1 MDSWADRSVR
11 ALRRFRPGVP
21 LALLPLA
28 SCGEVMDPAG
38 PIGRGEK
45 LILLD
50 SLAIMLCIVV
60 PTILATLAFAW
71 WFRASNSRA
80 VYRPDFAYSGRVE
93 VVVWAIPVLVI
104 MFLGGIT
111 WIASHD
117 LDPSR
122 PIDAPAQAG
131 VPAIAPI
138 DVQVVS
144 LDWKWLFIYPAQG
157 VASVNHLVIPAGVPV
172 HFHITSASVMNAF
185 FVPRLGSMIYSMNG
199 MSTQLFLKSDRPGRY
214 MGRSS
219 HYSGDGFSDMN
230 FVVDAVPAAQFA
242 GWAAAAKG
250 KGPVLDQ
257 AGYAQLARQSEKV
270 APYSY
275 GTVMPDLYDA
285 IVTQKLA
292 PGPSPKD
299 DGEPVASSAPVQRS

>member
-1 MDSWADRSVR
+1 MNGLAVRSIRSPSRIR
-11 ALRRFRPGVP
+11 AALAV
-21 LALLPLA
+21 ALLPLA
-28 SCGEVMDPAG
+28 SCSEVMDPAG

-71 WFRASNSRA
+71 WFRASNSKA

-93 VVVWAIPVLVI
+93 VVVWAIPLLVI

-111 WIASHD
+111 WIGSHD
-117 LDPSR
+117 LDPYKPLES
-122 PIDAPAQAG
+122 PAQAG
-131 VPAIAPI
+131 VPAAAPI

-144 LDWKWLFIYPAQG
+144 LDWKWLFVYPAQG
-157 VASVNHLVIPAGVPV
+157 VAAVNHLVIPAGVPV

-214 MGRSS
+214 MGLSS
-219 HYSGDGFSDMN
+219 HYSGDGFSDMR

-242 GWAAAAKG
+242 GWVAKARAA
-250 KGPVLDQ
+250 GPVLDR
-257 AGYAQLARQSEKV
+257 AGYDQLARQSQHV
-270 APYSY
+270 PSYSY
-275 GTVMPDLYDA
+275 RAVMPHLYDD
-285 IVTQKLA
+285 IVQQKIPPA
-292 PGPSPKD
+292 AGPQKGDPDPSIK
-299 DGEPVASSAPVQRS
+299 PVQGS

>member
-1 MDSWADRSVR
+1 MDSRADRSVR
-11 ALRRFRPGVP
+11 ASRRCRPAAA

-28 SCGEVMDPAG
+28 SCSEVMDPAG
-38 PIGRGEK
+38 PIGSGEK

-71 WFRASNSRA
+71 WFRAGNAKA

-93 VVVWAIPVLVI
+93 VVVWAIPLLVI

-117 LDPSR
+117 LDPAR
-122 PIDAPAQAG
+122 PIESAAQTG
-131 VPAIAPI
+131 VPAAAPV

-157 VASVNHLVIPAGVPV
+157 VATVNHLVIPAGVPV

-199 MSTQLFLKSDRPGRY
+199 MTTQLFLKSDRPGRF
-214 MGRSS
+214 MGQSS
-219 HYSGDGFSDMN
+219 HYSGDGFSDMR

-250 KGPVLDQ
+250 RGPVLDP
-257 AGYAQLARQSEKV
+257 AGYGQLAKQSQNV

-275 GTVMPDLYDA
+275 GAVAPGLFEA
-285 IVTQKLA
+285 ITMQKIPPA
-292 PGPSPKD
+292 PGPPENDPQRTNK
-299 DGEPVASSAPVQRS
+299 PV

>member
-1 MDSWADRSVR
+1 MDGWADRSTR
-11 ALRRFRPGVP
+11 ALARMRPAAP
-21 LALLPLA
+21 LLLLPLA
-28 SCGEVMDPAG
+28 SCAEVMDPAG

-60 PTILATLAFAW
+60 PTILTTFAFAW
-71 WFRASNSRA
+71 WFRSTNKKA
-80 VYRPDFAYSGRVE
+80 VYRPDFAYSGRIE
-93 VVVWAIPVLVI
+93 VVVWAIPLLVI

-117 LDPSR
+117 LDPYKPLES
-122 PIDAPAQAG
+122 PARAG
-131 VPAIAPI
+131 VPTAVPL

-172 HFHITSASVMNAF
+172 HFHITSASVMNSF

-199 MSTQLFLKSDRPGRY
+199 MSTQLYLKSDQPGRY
-214 MGRSS
+214 MGLST
-219 HYSGDGFSDMN
+219 HYSGDGFSDMH
-230 FVVDAVPAAQFA
+230 FVVDAVPAARFA
-242 GWAAAAKG
+242 GWAASAKDR
-250 KGPVLDQ
+250 GPVLDR
-257 AGYAQLARQSEKV
+257 AGYDSLAKQSEHV

-275 GTVMPDLYDA
+275 RAVIPHLYDQIVRQA
-285 IVTQKLA
+285 IPPA
-292 PGPSPKD
+292 AGPTKGDPDPTIK
-299 DGEPVASSAPVQRS
+299 PVQGS

>member
-1 MDSWADRSVR
+1 MRMDGWSDLSVR
-11 ALRRFRPGVP
+11 ARGLVRRIAPIALSP
-21 LALLPLA
+21 LAGC
-28 SCGEVMDPAG
+28 SEVMDPAG
-38 PIGRGEK
+38 PIGSGEK

-60 PTILATLAFAW
+60 PVIATMLAFAW
-71 WFRASNSRA
+71 WFRSSNTRA

-93 VVVWAIPVLVI
+93 VVVWAIPLLVI

-117 LDPSR
+117 LDPAK
-122 PIDAPAQAG
+122 PIESAAQAG
-131 VPAIAPI
+131 VPAVAPI

-157 VASVNHLVIPAGVPV
+157 VATVNHLVIPAGVPV

-214 MGRSS
+214 MGLSS
-219 HYSGDGFSDMN
+219 HYSGDGFSDMH

-250 KGPVLDQ
+250 KGGALDP
-257 AGYAQLARQSEKV
+257 AGYAQLSKQSQNV
-270 APYSY
+270 TPYSY
-275 GTVMPDLYDA
+275 GAVMPGLYDA
-285 IVTQKLA
+285 IVTQKLPPA
-292 PGPSPKD
+292 PGPPEGD
-299 DGEPVASSAPVQRS
+299 PQRTNKSV